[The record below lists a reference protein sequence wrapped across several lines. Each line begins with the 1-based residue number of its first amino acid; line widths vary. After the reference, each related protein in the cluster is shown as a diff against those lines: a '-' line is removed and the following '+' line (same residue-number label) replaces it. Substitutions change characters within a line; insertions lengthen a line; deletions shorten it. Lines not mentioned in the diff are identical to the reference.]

1 MPLERFFRLPKEKSE
16 TIRKAAIQEFKRVSP
31 DEASINK
38 IIQTAGISRG
48 SFYTYFTDKEDLL
61 KWVMGDFI
69 NNYRQFYLEELEAN
83 NGNIW
88 YVFDRVLH
96 HTIEWV
102 AEQGLMEIVGNMVR
116 SSSFAERSI
125 NNPSEECELVEENK
139 NYSARVY
146 QLVNP
151 NCCQVS
157 QEEFQELLRMQVA
170 ALAYSMKLYFVK
182 GKTVEEV
189 EVPYHRCM
197 KLLCCGAFPRQQ
209 EVSMERE
216 ERKHG

>member
-1 MPLERFFRLPKEKSE
+1 MPSERFFRLPKEKME
-16 TIRKAAIQEFKRVSP
+16 IIRKAAIREFKRVSP

-38 IIQTAGISRG
+38 IIQTAEISRG
-48 SFYTYFTDKEDLL
+48 SFYTYFADKEDLF

-102 AEQGLMEIVGNMVR
+102 AEQGLMEIFGNMMR

-125 NNPSEECELVEENK
+125 NNPSEECELLEGNK
-139 NYSARVY
+139 TYSARVY

-151 NCCQVS
+151 ECCQVS

-189 EVPYHRCM
+189 EAPYRRCM
-197 KLLCCGAFPRQQ
+197 KLLCCGAHPRHQ
-209 EVSMERE
+209 EASMERE
-216 ERKHG
+216 ER